1 MFHRRLYPALAP
13 VFHIAHAAD
22 KETSS
27 DVQKPYIARPDMA
40 NWRGKI
46 RIGHDDAS
54 RIPLATVYSKE
65 ESASRRVPFRR
76 LYPHQREAS
85 VEVVPLLQLEV
96 ARVFIDVVLLVRR
109 GETSD

>member
-65 ESASRRVPFRR
+65 ESASRRVCIPI
-76 LYPHQREAS
+76 S
-85 VEVVPLLQLEV
+85 VKPVSRSCRFCNLKSPEY
-96 ARVFIDVVLLVRR
+96 
-109 GETSD
+109 S